1 MKTNTNKANTHTN
14 HNQTSTAPKA
24 KRIKLGIDMHAD
36 WHVVVRQVDH
46 ATPQPAQKF
55 TPAGFMKFVQR
66 QLGLA
71 EEVYTCYEAG
81 PFGYG
86 LHRRLTEMK
95 VTNWVVR
102 PQKWDEL
109 GKGIKTDKTDA
120 LALVLRLS
128 RYVDGNQKELA
139 VIRVPSPEEEQE
151 RALTRHREQLSEE
164 RKRLEAQGRSLLLY
178 YGKRLHGQWWDPL
191 VWSSISRC
199 LPEKVRPILV
209 NLKELI
215 LEVNRRLGV
224 LTAEIEQQAVPAPVG
239 FGAYTTEVIRREVCD
254 WSRFKNRREVGSYT
268 GLCPGIRASGLSA
281 RTGHVTKAGNPTIR
295 WILIELAWRVIRYQ
309 LDYAPVVRW
318 RRVLFDSKA
327 SKSARKKAVVA
338 IARHVAIDLW
348 RMATGRTTAQALK
361 LKIAQPKAA

>member
-1 MKTNTNKANTHTN
+1 MKTNTNKSNTHTN
-14 HNQTSTAPKA
+14 DTQTSTAIKA
-24 KRIKLGIDMHAD
+24 KRIKLGIDVHAD
-36 WHVVVRQVDH
+36 WYVVVRQVDH
-46 ATPQPAQKF
+46 ATPQPAQKY
-55 TPAGFMKFVQR
+55 TPEGFLKFVEK
-66 QLGLA
+66 QLEQA

-86 LHRRLTEMK
+86 LHRQLTEMK

-109 GKGIKTDKTDA
+109 SKGIKTDKTDA

-128 RYVDGNQKELA
+128 RYVDGNRKELA

-151 RALTRHREQLSEE
+151 RAMTRHREQLSQE

-178 YGKRLHGQWWDPL
+178 YGTRFKGQWWNPL
-191 VWSSISRC
+191 VWSSVSQA

-215 LEVNRRLGV
+215 LDVNRRLGL
-224 LTAEIEQQAVPAPVG
+224 LTVEIEQQALPAPTG

-268 GLCPGIRASGLSA
+268 GLCPGIRASGLNS
-281 RTGHVTKAGNPTIR
+281 RTGHVTKHGNPTIR
-295 WILIELAWRVIRYQ
+295 WIVIELAWRVIRYQ
-309 LDYAPVVRW
+309 MDYAPVVRW
-318 RRVLFDSKA
+318 RVVLADPKA

-338 IARHVAIDLW
+338 IARHLAIDLW
-348 RMATGRTTAQALK
+348 RMATGRTTAQTLK
-361 LKIAQPKAA
+361 LRIAQ